1 MPNTVRANT
10 RTLPEA
16 TQDDTETQEPKP
28 GREFA
33 DAYHA
38 WLAARAA
45 DEDPAIEDE
54 DQAEQFSAA
63 MPGAERR
70 LLATPAALPSQL
82 WQKLE
87 AFESMLADE
96 LAIGP
101 RTDPITLLA
110 MASIKTDI
118 LNLNLL
124 HGRKS

>member
-1 MPNTVRANT
+1 MAAT
-10 RTLPEA
+10 RTPNEA
-16 TQDDTETQEPKP
+16 QEPKP

-45 DEDPAIEDE
+45 DEDPAIED

-124 HGRKS
+124 HGGKS